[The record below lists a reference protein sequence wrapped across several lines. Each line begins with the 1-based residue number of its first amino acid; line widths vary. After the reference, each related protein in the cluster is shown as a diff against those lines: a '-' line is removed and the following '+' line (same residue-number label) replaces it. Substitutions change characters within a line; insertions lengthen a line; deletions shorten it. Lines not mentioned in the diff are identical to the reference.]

1 MHTANGVGMEKKG
14 GFELGSFMKRFMKE
28 NKKSLDILA
37 KQ

>member
-1 MHTANGVGMEKKG
+1 MEKKA